1 MKASEKKKRKD
12 DTGRWYTVGTCKGNL
27 ATWTDHVSCR
37 CLVRPSSAFF
47 SLVLGDGRNR
57 RTLIIKSQSAANM
70 TSLLSPLLSGLDL
83 DKDEYIGLLTKLIG
97 ESVHVQNNPRQGL
110 VS

>member
-1 MKASEKKKRKD
+1 MPSFRP
-12 DTGRWYTVGTCKGNL
+12 L
-27 ATWTDHVSCR
+27 
-37 CLVRPSSAFF
+37 LVRPSSAFF
-47 SLVLGDGRNR
+47 ALER
-57 RTLIIKSQSAANM
+57 RDATIRRDEQPDADPHHLIIIKRDANLKSAANM

>member
-1 MKASEKKKRKD
+1 
-12 DTGRWYTVGTCKGNL
+12 
-27 ATWTDHVSCR
+27 
-37 CLVRPSSAFF
+37 
-47 SLVLGDGRNR
+47 
-57 RTLIIKSQSAANM
+57 M

-110 VS
+110 VSWWSTNGMA

>member
-1 MKASEKKKRKD
+1 M
-12 DTGRWYTVGTCKGNL
+12 L
-27 ATWTDHVSCR
+27 
-37 CLVRPSSAFF
+37 FF
-47 SLVLGDGRNR
+47 TSNPG
-57 RTLIIKSQSAANM
+57 QQM

-110 VS
+110 VSWWSTNGMA

>member
-1 MKASEKKKRKD
+1 MSVPMQFRFRCSSVRLPHFRIFF
-12 DTGRWYTVGTCKGNL
+12 TRGRAFVVSNL
-27 ATWTDHVSCR
+27 
-37 CLVRPSSAFF
+37 
-47 SLVLGDGRNR
+47 
-57 RTLIIKSQSAANM
+57 KSAANM